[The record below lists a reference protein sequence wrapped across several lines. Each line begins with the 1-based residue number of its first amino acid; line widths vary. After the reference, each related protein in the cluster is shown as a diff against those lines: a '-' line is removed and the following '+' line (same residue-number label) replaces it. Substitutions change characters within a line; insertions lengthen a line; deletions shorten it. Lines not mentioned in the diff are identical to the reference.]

1 MGAKMKKKQDS
12 REKIFVPRL
21 GWLSGDKFADH
32 GNTYTASV
40 DAVRLDFNAFCY
52 KLVVDKK
59 DAENCF
65 IAAESYDVLTKN
77 QSDTHKTEQFP
88 LSEEGREQL
97 YAWLV
102 ERYEEYL
109 AADRDEIPVK
119 FN

>member
-1 MGAKMKKKQDS
+1 MKKKQDS

-21 GWLSGDKFADH
+21 GWLSGDKFSDH

-40 DAVRLDFNAFCY
+40 DSVRLDFNAFCY

-59 DAENCF
+59 EEGNFF

-77 QSDTHKTEQFP
+77 EPETHKTARFP
-88 LSEEGREQL
+88 LSEEGREQIH
-97 YAWLV
+97 AWLI

-109 AADRDEIPVK
+109 NADRDEIPVTFK
-119 FN
+119 